1 MKRKVM
7 DGKALDRTLKRMAHE
22 ILERNKTTDDLVLIG
37 IKRRGVNLS
46 QRLVEKIEVIEG
58 VRLPMEV
65 LDITF
70 YRDDLS
76 RKDDSPHLETPVFN
90 QSLTDKRCII
100 VDDVIFTGRTVR
112 AAMDAILEASRPS
125 NIQLAVLVDRGHR
138 DLPIRPD
145 YVGKNLPTSKQERIE
160 VLLEEV
166 DGSEEVLIIS

>member
-46 QRLVEKIEVIEG
+46 QRLVEKIKVIEG

-90 QSLTDKRCII
+90 HSLTDKRCII

-112 AAMDAILEASRPS
+112 AAMDAILERSRPS

>member
-46 QRLVEKIEVIEG
+46 QRLAEKIEVIEG

-90 QSLTDKRCII
+90 HSLTDKRCII
-100 VDDVIFTGRTVR
+100 VDDVIYTGRTVR
-112 AAMDAILEASRPS
+112 AAMDAILERSRPS